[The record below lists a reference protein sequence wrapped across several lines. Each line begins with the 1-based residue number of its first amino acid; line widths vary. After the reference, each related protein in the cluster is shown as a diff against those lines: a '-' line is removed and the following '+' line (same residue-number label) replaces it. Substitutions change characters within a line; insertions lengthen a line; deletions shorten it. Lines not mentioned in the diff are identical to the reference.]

1 MTEARKR
8 ASKKYD
14 ACNTKTYSLK
24 LNINT
29 DANIIRM
36 LDASGNVQ
44 GIIKRLLN
52 EELDRRINE

>member
-14 ACNTKTYSLK
+14 AGNTRTYSLK

-29 DANIIRM
+29 DANIISM

-44 GIIKRLLN
+44 GLVKRLLN
-52 EELDRRINE
+52 EELDRRLK

>member
-14 ACNTKTYSLK
+14 AGNTKTYSLK

-29 DANIIRM
+29 DANIISM
-36 LDASGNVQ
+36 SDTSGNVQ
-44 GIIKRLLN
+44 GLVKRLLN
-52 EELDRRINE
+52 EELDRRTK